1 MWSKKKGKLTIK
13 CVAEHTHTQLVCFMQ
28 FGLLVLY
35 YSMYCTWGSG
45 RVRRV
50 LESERKK
57 NEESLLSF
65 FFLFICLKIP
75 LVFVIQ
81 HV

>member
-50 LESERKK
+50 LES
-57 NEESLLSF
+57 LLSF